1 MGRIA
6 RGLAL
11 SGVGLTAAGFA
22 TSDEDPFV
30 LARGIR
36 RTASAAACAT
46 LIVADYKLFVG
57 PPPPPGSSPDTDSA
71 YRAALSLAHE
81 RGAERLLQL
90 CLNTGGLYLKA
101 GQHLAT
107 LRYALPDQYTSALS
121 AQLFDSAVTMPFSTV
136 CQTICD
142 ELGVKDVHDVF
153 VSVDSEPLAA
163 ASLAQVRLLSVCSPS
178 TSSCLFALN

>member
-1 MGRIA
+1 MKLVL
-6 RGLAL
+6 LAL
-11 SGVGLTAAGFA
+11 CVAA
-22 TSDEDPFV
+22 
-30 LARGIR
+30 
-36 RTASAAACAT
+36 ASAALRGQAPE
-46 LIVADYKLFVG
+46 DR
-57 PPPPPGSSPDTDSA
+57 PPTITDTNRNPGSSPDTDSA

-90 CLNTGGLYLKA
+90 CLNNGGLYLKA